1 MVSKS
6 EQTSGYLLGIDSG
19 NTVIK
24 AAVFDLQGREI
35 AVCSIKMQTLQ
46 PQCGFAETN
55 MQEHWLHCIEAVRS
69 ALAQSGV
76 QASDVLAVGC
86 SGHGNGLYLLDIQ
99 REPLLAIQSL
109 DVRAES
115 MVTDNSLDVA
125 SIQAINRQGIWAA
138 QTPMLLRW
146 LKLSRPD
153 LYQRIGTAFLCK
165 DYIGFR
171 LTGQCASDRT
181 DMSGCGLIDFVRRD
195 YSADLHT
202 LYGIPEAGE
211 YLPALFESTDIIGG
225 VIGDVAAQ
233 LGLAPGTP
241 VVAGLFDVVASA
253 VGSGVERTGQ
263 ASIIAGTWSIN
274 QVVVEAL
281 PEAGSI
287 FMASCFDRQRF
298 LAIESSATSAA
309 NLEWFVH
316 EFCHPE
322 RVEAERRGVPV
333 FAVCNER
340 LSSIEP
346 SLDLPVFHPYLY
358 GSGQSSLGRA
368 GFFGVTG
375 WHGRQGLLYALYE
388 GVVFG
393 HRHHIERLRAAGI
406 DFDSAILTGGGARSD
421 YWAQMFADVLN
432 VEISLSA
439 CSETGARGAAIAAG
453 IGAGVFAD
461 YAAGVAAMTTI
472 IRTFKPDSQY
482 QSIYEQRYQLFCRLL
497 AVMEPF
503 WCSFSHDAP

>member
-1 MVSKS
+1 VVNKP

-24 AAVFDLQGREI
+24 AAVFDLQGREL
-35 AVCSIKMQTLQ
+35 AVCNAKMQTAH
-46 PQCGFAETN
+46 PQCGFAETD
-55 MQEHWLHCIEAVRS
+55 MQAHWLHCVDAVRS

-86 SGHGNGLYLLDIQ
+86 SGHGNGLYLLDTQ
-99 REPLLAIQSL
+99 CEPLLAIQSM
-109 DVRAES
+109 DARAES
-115 MVTDNSLDVA
+115 LVTDGSLDVA
-125 SIQAINRQGIWAA
+125 AIQAINGQGIWAA

-146 LKLSRPD
+146 LKLNRPE
-153 LYQRIGTAFLCK
+153 LYQRIGAAFLCK

-171 LTGQCASDRT
+171 LTGECASDRT

-195 YSADLHT
+195 YSADLHA
-202 LYGIPEAGE
+202 LYGIPEAGD
-211 YLPALFESTDIIGG
+211 YLPSLFESTDVIGG
-225 VIGDVAAQ
+225 VTDDVAAQ
-233 LGLAPGTP
+233 LGLSSGTP

-253 VGSGVERTGQ
+253 LGSGVERTGQ

-287 FMASCFDRQRF
+287 FMASCFDRRRF
-298 LAIESSATSAA
+298 LAIESSATSAT

-316 EFCHPE
+316 EFCQPE
-322 RVEAERRGVPV
+322 RAGADQRGVSV

-340 LSSIEP
+340 LSSVEP
-346 SLDLPVFHPYLY
+346 SLDLPIFHPYLY

-375 WHGRQGLLYALYE
+375 WHDRQTLLYAIYE

-393 HRHHIERLRAAGI
+393 HRHHIERLRTAGI

-432 VEISLSA
+432 VEIHLSA

-453 IGAGVFAD
+453 VGAGTFPD

-472 IRTFKPDSQY
+472 TRTFKPDQQY
-482 QSIYEQRYQLFCRLL
+482 QSIYERRYQLFCRLL
-497 AVMEPF
+497 AAMEPL
-503 WCSFSHDAP
+503 WDSFSHDTP